1 MAHHR
6 PERVAS
12 LVHAELGRLLR
23 EEVHD
28 PRIREISITA
38 VTVTPDLKRAVVSV
52 LPLGGEG
59 DRRAV
64 LAGLSAAAGFM
75 RGRVGRNLALRHAPA
90 LVFEIDSQLEEAV
103 RLTHVIGQLS
113 AAEGGEE

>member
-12 LVHAELGRLLR
+12 LVHGELDRLLR

-28 PRIREISITA
+28 PRVREVSVTA
-38 VTVTPDLKRAVVSV
+38 VKVTPDLKRAVVSV
-52 LPLGGEG
+52 LPLGGAG

-64 LAGLSAAAGFM
+64 LAGLSAAAGFL

-90 LVFEIDSQLEEAV
+90 LVFEIDAHLEEAV

-113 AAEGGEE
+113 AGGGEE